1 VFRYLGNTVL
11 ITVLATTGIVFSSSL
26 AAYSFARL
34 RFRGRDAMF
43 AVILSTLM
51 LPFAATMIP
60 VYILFVKLGW
70 VGTFAPLIVPSWF
83 GGPITIFLLRQF
95 FRTIPMELEDAAR
108 IDGASRPR
116 IFLTIILPLS
126 RAALT
131 VVVVLSLLHNWN
143 DFMAPLIYLQKRD
156 LYTLALGLN
165 ALQYLEGGRDWTH
178 YVMVMATMMVTPV
191 VVAYFLAQRAFVEGI
206 VLTGLKG

>member
-1 VFRYLGNTVL
+1 MV
-11 ITVLATTGIVFSSSL
+11 ATYHSNH
-26 AAYSFARL
+26 
-34 RFRGRDAMF
+34 
-43 AVILSTLM
+43 
-51 LPFAATMIP
+51 
-60 VYILFVKLGW
+60 
-70 VGTFAPLIVPSWF
+70 
-83 GGPITIFLLRQF
+83 
-95 FRTIPMELEDAAR
+95 
-108 IDGASRPR
+108 
-116 IFLTIILPLS
+116 FLTIILPLS

-178 YVMVMATMMVTPV
+178 YVMVMATMMVAPV
-191 VVAYFLAQRAFVEGI
+191 VIAYFLAQRAFVEGI